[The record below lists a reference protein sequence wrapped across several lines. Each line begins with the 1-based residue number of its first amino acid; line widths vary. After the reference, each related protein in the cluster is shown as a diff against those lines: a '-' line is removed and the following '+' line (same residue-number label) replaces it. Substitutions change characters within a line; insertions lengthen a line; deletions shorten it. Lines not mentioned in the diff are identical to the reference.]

1 MSDTK
6 NYNIKINNIKEL
18 YMTNELE
25 KKEELKKAPKK
36 LHWAF
41 TASEECINEMK
52 DYARKYNMSLGEY
65 IEAIHKRYLESIQKK

>member
-1 MSDTK
+1 MPDA
-6 NYNIKINNIKEL
+6 KIIILKKNNIKEL

-41 TASEECINEMK
+41 TASEMK
-52 DYARKYNMSLGEY
+52 WKTMQENTICL
-65 IEAIHKRYLESIQKK
+65 